1 MDPLMHILLPVLFLL
16 AIRMNPKMVL
26 LYAPFAILPDFD
38 ALFGLHRAA
47 FHGFIV
53 AVLIPLALV
62 AYSKYKR
69 PEWLAG
75 STLILFYLASH
86 VVLDLGGVA
95 FLWPFTTDMFYF
107 DPQVTFKITGGVAFD
122 FNLEY
127 GVKPFEQMG
136 TTYFVSEVGFASV
149 FLGVLVA
156 VVFRKEAKAA
166 ILSGLRIVKGFLY
179 RYQE

>member
-16 AIRMNPKMVL
+16 AIRMDPRMVL
-26 LYAPFAILPDFD
+26 LYSPFTILPDFD
-38 ALFGLHRAA
+38 AAFGLHRAA
-47 FHGFIV
+47 FHSFIV
-53 AVLIPLALV
+53 AVLLPVALL

-69 PEWLAG
+69 PEWTLA

-86 VVLDLGGVA
+86 IVLDLGGVA

-107 DPQVTFKITGGVAFD
+107 DPQVTFKIQGGIAFGFD
-122 FNLEY
+122 LDY
-127 GVKPFEQMG
+127 GVRPFEQMG
-136 TTYFVSEVGFASV
+136 TTYFVSEYGFASM
-149 FLGVLVA
+149 FLGALLI

>member
-1 MDPLMHILLPVLFLL
+1 MDPLLHILLPVLFLL
-16 AIRMNPKMVL
+16 AIRMDPKMVL
-26 LYAPFAILPDFD
+26 LYSPFAILPDFD

-47 FHGFIV
+47 FHSFIV
-53 AVLIPLALV
+53 AILIPLVLV

-69 PEWLAG
+69 PEWLAA
-75 STLILFYLASH
+75 STLILFFLASH
-86 VVLDLGGVA
+86 IVLDLGGVA

-107 DPQVTFKITGGVAFD
+107 DPEVTFKIQGGIAFD
-122 FNLEY
+122 FNLDY
-127 GVKPFEQMG
+127 GVRPFVEMG
-136 TTYFVSEVGFASV
+136 TTDFVSEYGFAAM
-149 FLGVLVA
+149 FLGVLLA